1 MLKSLMIPCVLDLSY
16 YIPTKTAITN
26 KAITAVML
34 KYMAKAINNKNKHL
48 RRHAVNLIDNLELLQ
63 SFYFR
68 EYNLMSIA
76 PVVRFLD
83 QACTISKQFNNLLL
97 AEQVQMM
104 YAILNKE
111 KTC

>member
-1 MLKSLMIPCVLDLSY
+1 M
-16 YIPTKTAITN
+16 AITN

-34 KYMAKAINNKNKHL
+34 KYVAKAINNKNKHL
-48 RRHAVNLIDNLELLQ
+48 RRHAVNLINNLEPLQ

-83 QACTISKQFNNLLL
+83 QACTISKQFNNFLL
-97 AEQVQMM
+97 AEQIQMM